1 MKDARGGLRAIRV
14 WKQAETERIPSG
26 VTFQARGWGRA
37 RRKRLSTSVRNFSL
51 EPCTYQRIASEHKE
65 ITTRRAADTA
75 ARNRGLDVR
84 LIPSPLR
91 PSLRPLPF
99 FSSSR
104 TRSYITRKTMEA
116 RFSQETF
123 SPGKKE
129 SGPRTVFTPLL
140 SPPFLPLRYNCFFVT
155 RYNRGEIWNRVF
167 SIFYLFKSYL
177 RIFFFLTS

>member
-84 LIPSPLR
+84 LIPSPLH

-140 SPPFLPLRYNCFFVT
+140 PSFLSHIT
-155 RYNRGEIWNRVF
+155 VF
-167 SIFYLFKSYL
+167 L
-177 RIFFFLTS
+177 